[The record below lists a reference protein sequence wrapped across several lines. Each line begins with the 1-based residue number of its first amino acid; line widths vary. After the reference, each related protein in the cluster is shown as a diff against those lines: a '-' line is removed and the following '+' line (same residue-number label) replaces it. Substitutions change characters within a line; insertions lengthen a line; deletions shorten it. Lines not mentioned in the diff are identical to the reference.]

1 MDRTTLSVIT
11 PAGRTMLAGDAP
23 CVVGRG
29 RTSDVVVNDG
39 RVSRR
44 HLMLEPVAGGWR
56 VQDLSV
62 NGLWQDGRRAADL
75 FVSAHEVRIRLGA
88 ADGPEIVLVPAAA
101 APGQPG
107 QPGPVAPGQQASAGP
122 VAPVAPVGSPGSPGA
137 AQPGP
142 VNPAWPGAGPAHR
155 PAPPSGPGPVPAP
168 VPYPGQAAAAGGLP
182 PAPAGPQLPPA
193 APPGWS
199 APARGASPASGPS
212 PVPGAGPG
220 TGGIP
225 VPGPRTGS
233 LPVDPSTSQ
242 SAIVHAPRRVH
253 PLRPGTIRLGRSR
266 GNDVA
271 VADLLASRNHAE
283 LRVGPAGVEIVDLA
297 SANGTFVNGQ
307 RVMRAPVG
315 QRDVIA
321 IGHHLYQLEGD
332 SLVEY
337 VDSGDVAFEVQG
349 VSVFAGTKQLMH
361 DMTFRLPGRSLL
373 GVVGPSGAGKSTLLN
388 ALTGFRPADV
398 GSVRYAGRDLYAE
411 YDELRRRIGYVPQA
425 DPLHAQL
432 TVREALEYGAE
443 LRFPA
448 DTTAEER
455 RTRVGEV
462 IGELGLTAHANT
474 PVSRLSGGQKKR
486 TSVALEL
493 LTRPSLLFLDEP
505 TSGLDPANDQSVM
518 ETLKGLAKGG
528 GAGSSDEGGR
538 TVIVVTHSVLFL
550 DLCDYILVL
559 APGGHVAYFGPADGA
574 LRFFGK
580 EDFRDFAAVFRELE
594 RTPGAEM
601 AARFRGS
608 EYFVPSAIVAP
619 AVRKAPTALPSVR
632 QQPVSAQLATLT
644 RRYLKVVLA
653 DRSYLRLIFAFPFLL
668 GIIPRV
674 IPAPDGLDP
683 LPDRPNSDA
692 MKVLVVLVLCA
703 CFMGMANSVREIV
716 KERDI
721 YRRERTIGLSRTA
734 YLGSKIIVL
743 TVITTLQCVIF
754 TLIGLL
760 GRAPAQ
766 AALLGAPLAE
776 CLIAVIVAAVASMMI
791 GLLVSTLVDNADKT
805 MPVLVLVTM
814 GQLVLSGGL
823 VSVSGRAGL
832 EQISWFVP
840 ARWGFAALASTDDL
854 NEVSKLGNEVLRSDP
869 ADALW
874 EHSAGIWLL
883 DITIGVLLAA
893 AALAATSS
901 TLRRIDPKV
910 TRPTAQAPAAAPRP
924 AGPPAMPPAGPPVGP
939 WGSGGAA

>member
-1 MDRTTLSVIT
+1 MDRTALSVIT
-11 PAGRTMLAGDAP
+11 PAGQTTLTGDAP

-29 RTSDVVVNDG
+29 RNSDIVVNDG

-56 VQDLSV
+56 VRDLSA
-62 NGLWQDGRRAADL
+62 NGLWQDGRRTADL
-75 FVSAHEVRIRLGA
+75 TVHASEVRFRLGA
-88 ADGPEIVLVPAAA
+88 ADGPEVALVPAGANVSGPARSGPPPVPPARPSAPHPAAPVPGPGPAPGRLPATGAVRAAA
-101 APGQPG
+101 APQVPVHGPGGQP
-107 QPGPVAPGQQASAGP
+107 PM
-122 VAPVAPVGSPGSPGA
+122 
-137 AQPGP
+137 
-142 VNPAWPGAGPAHR
+142 
-155 PAPPSGPGPVPAP
+155 
-168 VPYPGQAAAAGGLP
+168 
-182 PAPAGPQLPPA
+182 PAGV
-193 APPGWS
+193 S
-199 APARGASPASGPS
+199 
-212 PVPGAGPG
+212 
-220 TGGIP
+220 
-225 VPGPRTGS
+225 GPRTGAV
-233 LPVDPSTSQ
+233 PTDPQTAQ
-242 SAIVHAPRRVH
+242 SAIVHARRQVF

-266 GNDVA
+266 GNDVP
-271 VADLLASRNHAE
+271 VADLLASRHHAE
-283 LRVGPAGVEIVDLA
+283 LLVGPAGVEIVDLG
-297 SANGTFVNGQ
+297 SANGTFLNGQ
-307 RVMRAPVG
+307 RVGRAFVG

-337 VDSGDVAFEVQG
+337 LDSGDVAFEVQG

-432 TVREALEYGAE
+432 TVRQALEYGAE

-448 DTTAEER
+448 DTTAPER
-455 RTRVGEV
+455 RSRVEEV
-462 IGELGLTAHANT
+462 IGELGLTAHADT

-518 ETLKGLAKGG
+518 ETLKSLAKGG
-528 GAGSSDEGGR
+528 GAGSADESGR

-559 APGGHVAYFGPADGA
+559 APGGHVAYFGPSDGA

-601 AARFRGS
+601 AARFRAS

-619 AVRKAPTALPSVR
+619 VVRRAPAELPSVR
-632 QQPVSAQLATLT
+632 QQPVAAQLATLT

-653 DRSYLRLIFAFPFLL
+653 DRSYLRLILAFPFLL

-674 IPAPDGLDP
+674 IPAPDGLDA
-683 LPDRPNSDA
+683 LPDAPNPDA

-743 TVITTLQCVIF
+743 TAITTLQCVVF
-754 TLIGLL
+754 TLIGLV
-760 GRAPAQ
+760 GRAPAE
-766 AALLGAPLAE
+766 ASLLGAPLVE
-776 CLIAVIVAAVASMMI
+776 CLIAVIVAALASMMI
-791 GLLVSTLVDNADKT
+791 GLFVSTLVDNADKT
-805 MPVLVLVTM
+805 MPVLVLITM
-814 GQLVLSGGL
+814 AQLVLSGGL
-823 VSVSGRAGL
+823 VSVGGRVGM
-832 EQISWFVP
+832 EQLSWLAP

-854 NEVSKLGNEVLRSDP
+854 NEVSKLGNEVLRTDP
-869 ADALW
+869 ADGLW
-874 EHSAGIWLL
+874 EHSAAVWTL
-883 DITIGVLLAA
+883 DVLVGLLLAA
-893 AALAATSS
+893 GALALTSA

-910 TRPTAQAPAAAPRP
+910 TRPAAQPALPGQP
-924 AGPPAMPPAGPPVGP
+924 AWPGGQGPMPPAGPAPMPPGGP
-939 WGSGGAA
+939 RR